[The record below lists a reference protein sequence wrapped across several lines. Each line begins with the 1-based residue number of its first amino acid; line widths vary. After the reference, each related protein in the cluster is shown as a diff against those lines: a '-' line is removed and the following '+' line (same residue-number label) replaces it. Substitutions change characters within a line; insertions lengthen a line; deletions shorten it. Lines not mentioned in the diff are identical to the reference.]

1 MTQHRTFRMEA
12 PRGDVP
18 PTETPDTPRAR
29 SDLCIR
35 RPVRPGERPRIP
47 ADPNASAPT
56 CYDCVYAVWD
66 RSHWLMSVGLGWA
79 IRPTC
84 ANHPDSLGEMREIPY
99 DGPCRNLRW
108 KQETRGRVTPPKP
121 SSPDIAYI
129 PLTKR
134 KFAIVDKADLER
146 LSRYKWFVMDGR
158 KGAFYA
164 GRKEGY
170 RITTMHNEIMRPPPG
185 MVVHHINHNG
195 LDNRRCNLHIC
206 RPEENQRY
214 RQLGVTASGFVGVYP
229 CGKQWRALV
238 QHKRKVLYQEIFAD
252 KVEAAKARDD
262 AAARFFGESA
272 RVNFPRPIPP
282 AQPPRPAQDHA
293 QPGSS
298 LTRNAKEM

>member
-1 MTQHRTFRMEA
+1 MGA
-12 PRGDVP
+12 PSRCDK
-18 PTETPDTPRAR
+18 A
-29 SDLCIR
+29 
-35 RPVRPGERPRIP
+35 P
-47 ADPNASAPT
+47 ADPNDTTVT

-84 ANHPDSLGEMREIPY
+84 ANHPDSLAVMREIPRT
-99 DGPCRNLRW
+99 GPCRNFRW
-108 KQETRGRVTPPKP
+108 KKETRGRATPPKP

-134 KFAIVDKADLER
+134 KFAIVDKADFER
-146 LSRYKWFVMDGR
+146 LSQYKWFVLDGR
-158 KGAFYA
+158 DGQFYA

-170 RITTMHNEIMRPPPG
+170 RIIPMHREIMQPPPG
-185 MVVHHINHNG
+185 MVIHHINHNG

-214 RQLGVTASGFVGVYP
+214 RQVGVTASGFVGVYLR
-229 CGKQWRALV
+229 GKRYRAVV
-238 QHKRKVLYQEIFAD
+238 QSKGQVLYEGFFAD

-262 AAARFFGESA
+262 AAAEFFGESA

-282 AQPPRPAQDHA
+282 GQPPTPPPDQPQPELSPGPMKRPC
-293 QPGSS
+293 
-298 LTRNAKEM
+298 N